1 MSTLPYQQDDEN
13 PLTPPHLA
21 YDGSQDLELPPHAD
35 ENPYADTQPDREIE
49 PIPPFEPDP
58 NGWSFIALIPHN
70 GKEPPADQDAGEA
83 LATWCAVSALWHPS
97 LLARAREL
105 PRIESVELPPA
116 AGPREIRVI
125 ASPTTGETD
134 VTSGETDETPLVFES
149 GTDREALVRRIQ
161 ERLGAVGTPETSP
174 DEASVSVALDF
185 QALGTAR
192 WFLRDLTI
200 GMGHTD
206 TLNMENLTREALLGA
221 RAWQTCDRT
230 AAVNHARAAFEV
242 LTQSRER
249 FYPVDAYF
257 MDICLLDPALP
268 AEALSEPL
276 EARLPVTFL
285 APAKAIEVQASLDPE
300 RVAALRK
307 GIDDGWADVVG
318 GAYAETEE
326 PLLPVESILWQF
338 RKGGDVYRQHLDG
351 RNVETVAR
359 RRFGLYPQLP
369 QFAKRFAFRFAIH
382 LGFDAG
388 RFPVRPEA
396 KRLWESPDNTSL
408 ETLTRPP
415 IAADRPGQGV
425 LVPWKLAAT
434 MRDDHVA
441 TLPFLHWPHQ
451 VSPWFADLRR
461 GSVHSPYLARWVT
474 LNDYFHLTDRPY
486 ETFSPGPDSYTS
498 PYLAQAVARRD
509 PEPISRLARHHRL
522 RARFEEV
529 STLHALAAAVGKPI
543 TEGFDRAEIESSI
556 ELDRHAEAATA
567 LAEGEPR
574 FAAALARGV
583 AGSGHS
589 LADDTASDPPTERAG
604 YLVLNPLGIPRHAV
618 VTLPDAAL
626 DLRPQGPL
634 LASQFTEEGVQAV
647 VDLPAFG
654 FAWVPRDANPE
665 IPPAATGVLS
675 AKDRVLKNEFMAVEI
690 DPATGGIRGI
700 RATGEDT
707 SRLGQ
712 QLVVTSS
719 RTASDPNPSAGSKMV
734 ADHFEVEYAGPALV
748 QAISKGT
755 LVDPSLDRPIARF
768 TQRFRLWA
776 GRPSLEIDVTLSEI
790 DPAWLATS
798 AQADPWS
805 TFIACRWAWPDS
817 NSMLRRLVMG
827 SPELTEVPRPETPEG
842 IDISTRRQRTGL
854 IFGGLPYHQ
863 RSGGRMLDTLLV
875 AGAET
880 ARSFRLGVVLDL
892 EHPFHAAQDWTGTA
906 SVVPT
911 TGGPP
916 AIGSTG
922 WLVKVDHRA
931 VMVTHL
937 EFVES
942 TGEGRGWGFIA
953 HLLETGGSASR
964 CRLRFCRNP
973 VWARQAD
980 FQGETT
986 VDLPIEGDAVLVDL
1000 TPHELARVEVT
1011 ME

>member
-1 MSTLPYQQDDEN
+1 MSTLPYEQDDAS
-13 PLTPPHLA
+13 PLTAPHLA
-21 YDGSQDLELPPHAD
+21 PNETADADPHAYVD
-35 ENPYADTQPDREIE
+35 ENPYEYTQPDREVE
-49 PIPPFEPDP
+49 PTPPFEPDP
-58 NGWSFIALIPHN
+58 NGWSFVALIPHN
-70 GKEPPADQDAGEA
+70 GKQPPADQDPDEA
-83 LATWCAVSALWHPS
+83 LATWCAVSAFWHPS

-105 PRIESVELPPA
+105 PRIESLESPPA
-116 AGPREIRVI
+116 VGEREIRVV
-125 ASPTTGETD
+125 ASAR
-134 VTSGETDETPLVFES
+134 VSGAHHDESERVGQSLTIDS
-149 GTDREALVRRIQ
+149 GTDRDSLVRRIQ
-161 ERLGAVGTPETSP
+161 EYLGAVGTPETSP
-174 DEASVSVALDF
+174 DESAISIALDF

-206 TLNMENLTREALLGA
+206 TLNVESLTREALLGA
-221 RAWQTCDRT
+221 QAWQACDRT
-230 AAVNHARAAFEV
+230 TAVSRVRAAFEV

-257 MDICLLDPALP
+257 LDICLLDPALP
-268 AEALSEPL
+268 AGVLAGPL
-276 EARLPVTFL
+276 ESRLPITFL
-285 APAKAIEVQASLDPE
+285 TPAKAIETQAALDPE
-300 RVAALRK
+300 RVEALRR

-318 GAYAETEE
+318 GTYQEAEET
-326 PLLPVESILWQF
+326 LLPVESILWQF
-338 RKGGDVYRQHLDG
+338 RKGGDVYRAHLDG

-388 RFPVRPEA
+388 RFPVRTEA

-425 LVPWKLAAT
+425 LIPWKLAAT

-441 TLPFLHWPHQ
+441 TLPFVHWPQ
-451 VSPWFADLRR
+451 PVAPWFSDLRR
-461 GSVHSPYLARWVT
+461 GSALSPYLARWVT

-486 ETFSPGPDSYTS
+486 ETFAPGPDSYTS
-498 PYLAQAVARRD
+498 PYLAQAVSRRD

-522 RARFEEV
+522 RARFEEI
-529 STLHALAAAVGKPI
+529 SALQALSAAVGAPI
-543 TEGFDRAEIESSI
+543 SDRFPRAEVEANI
-556 ELDRHAEAATA
+556 ELDRHD
-567 LAEGEPR
+567 
-574 FAAALARGV
+574 AAASAIDEAEPGIAAELAGRIV
-583 AGSGHS
+583 ATNRPGSDS
-589 LADDTASDPPTERAG
+589 DADVVADEPG
-604 YLVLNPLGIPRHAV
+604 YLVLNPLGIPSRAV

-634 LASQFTEEGVQAV
+634 VAAQFTEEGVQAV

-654 FAWVPRDANPE
+654 FAWVPKNANPDLA
-665 IPPAATGVLS
+665 PAPTGALS
-675 AKDRVLKNEFMAVEI
+675 AKDRVLANEFLAIEI
-690 DPATGGIRGI
+690 DQATGGVRGI
-700 RATGEDT
+700 RAVSEDT

-712 QLVVTSS
+712 QLVATLPKSP
-719 RTASDPNPSAGSKMV
+719 SDPNPPAATKMV

-748 QAISKGT
+748 QAISRGA
-755 LVDPSLDRPIARF
+755 LIDPGGDRTIARF

-776 GRPSLEIDVTLSEI
+776 GRPALEIDITLSDL
-790 DPAWLATS
+790 DPSWQASA

-817 NSMLRRLVMG
+817 NSMLRRLIMG
-827 SPELTEVPRPETPEG
+827 SPELTEVQRPETPEA
-842 IDISTRRQRTGL
+842 IDISTRRQRTAMV
-854 IFGGLPYHQ
+854 FGGLPYHQ
-863 RSGGRMLDTLLV
+863 RHGGRMLDTLLV
-875 AGAET
+875 AGSEA

-892 EHPFHAAQDWTGTA
+892 EHPFHAVQDWTATA
-906 SVVPT
+906 SVVPIEK
-911 TGGPP
+911 GPP
-916 AIGSTG
+916 SIGSTG
-922 WLVKVDHRA
+922 WLAKVDHRA
-931 VMVTHL
+931 VMITHL
-937 EFVES
+937 EVVES
-942 TGEGRGWGFIA
+942 TGEGRGWGFVA
-953 HLLETGGSASR
+953 HLLETGGNASR

-1011 ME
+1011 VE